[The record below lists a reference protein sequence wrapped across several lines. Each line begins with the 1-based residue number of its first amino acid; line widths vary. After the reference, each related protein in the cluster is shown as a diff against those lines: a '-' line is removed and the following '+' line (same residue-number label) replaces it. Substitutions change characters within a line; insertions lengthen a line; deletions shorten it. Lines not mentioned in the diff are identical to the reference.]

1 MQPTCNKTN
10 GAGSAGRVESESAR
24 VGWGGLGGKG
34 SSARG
39 LSTNSA
45 AEGTG
50 GPAQRALLLTTRAT
64 VHRLLD
70 AADDLPNAAVDGY
83 FGNGQRLPLDEVG
96 EDHVLRGLRQ
106 VCGDHRISHGLED
119 RVGDGPVEAHL
130 PRPFQHRVPLPT
142 AVRSR
147 ASLDRHGTAWR

>member
-1 MQPTCNKTN
+1 VPMQPTCTKRTALEVTAASRASRLML
-10 GAGSAGRVESESAR
+10 AGGS
-24 VGWGGLGGKG
+24 LGGKG

-70 AADDLPNAAVDGY
+70 AADDLPNAAVEAY
-83 FGNGQRLPLDEVG
+83 FGSGQRLPLEEVG
-96 EDHVLRGLRQ
+96 EDNV
-106 VCGDHRISHGLED
+106 
-119 RVGDGPVEAHL
+119 
-130 PRPFQHRVPLPT
+130 
-142 AVRSR
+142 
-147 ASLDRHGTAWR
+147 

>member
-1 MQPTCNKTN
+1 MPMQPTCNKTN

-50 GPAQRALLLTTRAT
+50 GPAQRALLLTARAT
-64 VHRLLD
+64 VHRLVD
-70 AADDLPNAAVDGY
+70 AADDLPNEAFETYVCSER
-83 FGNGQRLPLDEVG
+83 GQRLPLDIVG
-96 EDHVLRGLRQ
+96 EEHVLRGLRQ
-106 VCGDHRISHGLED
+106 V
-119 RVGDGPVEAHL
+119 
-130 PRPFQHRVPLPT
+130 
-142 AVRSR
+142 
-147 ASLDRHGTAWR
+147 